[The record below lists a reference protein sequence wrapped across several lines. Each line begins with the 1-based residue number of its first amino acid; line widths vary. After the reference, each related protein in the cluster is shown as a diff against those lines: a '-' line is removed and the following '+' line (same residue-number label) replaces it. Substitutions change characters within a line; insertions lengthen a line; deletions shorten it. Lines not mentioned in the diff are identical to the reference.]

1 MGFFIL
7 QKIIGSDDMAKQIS
21 TVLNLVNHWSNPMQ
35 ACVRST
41 LGFTQVTK
49 NATAITKALDKDG
62 SRAVRNYANEVE
74 HLHNRVRTAGSGIST
89 SFKNMARSAITFG
102 LGLASGL
109 NLKSMIANA
118 TAAQKATAQMS
129 TVLKSTGGAAG
140 LTKKQLLDLAA
151 AQSKVTTYSK
161 GANIATENLLL
172 TFTNI
177 KGSVFKQALVAVNDM
192 STALGQSTKASAIQ
206 LGKALNDPI
215 KGVTALGRVG
225 VNFTSGQKNMI
236 KSLAQTGQTA
246 KAQQIILSEVSKEFG
261 GSAAAAAKTIPGQT
275 AIIKNTFTGLGASI
289 ATTVIPYLY
298 KFTTWLGEEI
308 PKGTTIVQKYL
319 PGISKVITNIVKQ
332 AGPVIT
338 GIAKD
343 VGGIVLQL
351 IPKFGGSTQNL
362 GKTITALVTGPL
374 YGLRDVLDYLKN
386 HMGLTRVALTGF
398 ITAIGTIKITKTIT
412 DMGQFIKSFRDA
424 KKAIDDARKA
434 TGNLSIVQKVGG
446 GFSKIGSSIRASL
459 PTFTDLRIAASY
471 AGNAVKKVGVNIGA
485 GFSKGISSVRT
496 LGSNLLGVG
505 KNALIAAKNVA
516 LMGLGI
522 AKQGAIFIIN
532 AARMAIFK
540 GATLG
545 IAAAQK
551 IAAGAQRLLN
561 LAMNANPIIKVISV
575 IIALGSALV
584 VLYQKNVWFRNK
596 VNAVFASFKTLP
608 AKFRGWA
615 HDMIN
620 GFVKGIEE
628 KFAPIKKAAKGIAD
642 IVKKFLHF
650 SKPDEGP
657 LQQYGQ
663 WMPDMIT
670 GMSTGMTAAS
680 PILWRSTNNMTAGM
694 ANTVQAYVN
703 TGRPSGAN
711 SVNGIASGVNAAS
724 PNAWKSTSN
733 MTAGMSGRLMIFTN
747 SCNPV
752 GISAVNELAKGIA
765 NSGAQS
771 NILSV
776 VKTLTD
782 KVINAFR
789 NGFGIAS
796 PSKVFFKIGNYIV
809 QGFING
815 LTNKDMGKFIKK
827 WIGSITGSVSGDLS
841 GWLTAAMAIT
851 GTPMSYLPAL
861 ESIAMHESGGNP
873 KAINLWD
880 INAIEGHP
888 SKGLMQMIDS
898 SFSRY
903 AIPGLGDIWNPVANA
918 AASIRYMIGT
928 YGSIANVPGIRSMMH
943 GGGYVGYI
951 DGTDNAKR
959 GFAALSENGEPE
971 LVVGKQYRYFEGG
984 EQVVNSKRLKSLF
997 NKSGESKFTV
1007 NLNIQGN
1014 VIGNEQYAKEM
1025 GEYLGNTVISAI
1037 ENM

>member
-1 MGFFIL
+1 ML
-7 QKIIGSDDMAKQIS
+7 AKQIS
-21 TVLNLVNHWSNPMQ
+21 TVLNLVNNWTSPMQ
-35 ACVRST
+35 RIVNST
-41 LGFTQVTK
+41 TGFMKVTER
-49 NATAITKALDKDG
+49 ATAVTKALDKDG
-62 SRAVRNYANEVE
+62 TRAVRNYANQMQ
-74 HLHNRVRTAGSGIST
+74 HLHNRVRTFGSGIT
-89 SFKNMARSAITFG
+89 GTFKNMTSSALTFG
-102 LGLASGL
+102 VGLASGL
-109 NLKSMIANA
+109 SLKTMAASAQ
-118 TAAQKATAQMS
+118 AAQKNMAQMT
-129 TVLKSTGGAAG
+129 TVLKSTNGAAG
-140 LTKKQLLDLAA
+140 LTQKQLVDLAA
-151 AQSKVTTYSK
+151 AESRITTYSK
-161 GANIATENLLL
+161 GANMATENLLL

-177 KGSVFKQALVAVNDM
+177 KGGVFKQALSTVNNM
-192 STALGQSTKASAIQ
+192 STALGQDTKNSAIQ

-215 KGVTALGRVG
+215 KGITSLSRVG
-225 VNFTSGQKNMI
+225 VSFTTQQKNTI
-236 KSLAQTGQTA
+236 KSLTSTGQTA
-246 KAQQIILSEVSKEFG
+246 KAQQIILNELNKEFG
-261 GSAAAAAKTIPGQT
+261 GSATSAAKTWNGQV
-275 AIIKNTFTGLGASI
+275 AIMKNTLTGLGGSI
-289 ATTVIPYLY
+289 SSLVMPYATAFVQWMG
-298 KFTTWLGEEI
+298 KEV
-308 PKGTTIVQKYL
+308 PKGVAIVQTYL
-319 PGISKVITNIVKQ
+319 PGITKTISNIVKQ
-332 AGPVIT
+332 SSPVI
-338 GIAKD
+338 
-343 VGGIVLQL
+343 GGIVKDIVSIISQL
-351 IPKFGGSTQNL
+351 IPKFGNSTQNL
-362 GKTITALVTGPL
+362 GKSITIIVTGPL
-374 YGLRDVLDYLKN
+374 YGLRNILDYLKN
-386 HMGLTRVALTGF
+386 HIGFTRGAIISFVAALG
-398 ITAIGTIKITKTIT
+398 IIKTIKTVTEL
-412 DMGQFIKSFRDA
+412 GQFIKSFREA
-424 KKAIDDARKA
+424 KKAIDEARVA
-434 TGNLSIVQKVGG
+434 TGNLSAMQKIGG
-446 GFSKIGSSIRASL
+446 GFK
-459 PTFTDLRIAASY
+459 
-471 AGNAVKKVGVNIGA
+471 
-485 GFSKGISSVRT
+485 T
-496 LGSNLLGVG
+496 LGSNLAGVG
-505 KNALIAAKNVA
+505 RNALTASKNIAVMTANV
-516 LMGLGI
+516 
-522 AKQGAIFIIN
+522 AKQGAIFVIN
-532 AARMAIFK
+532 AARAGIYRI
-540 GATLG
+540 ATL
-545 IAAAQK
+545 AVSLATK
-551 IAAGAQRLLN
+551 TAAGAQRILN
-561 LAMNANPIIKVISV
+561 IVMSANPIIKIISV
-575 IIALGSALV
+575 IFALGGALV

-596 VNAVFASFKTLP
+596 VNAVFAWFKTLP
-608 AKFRGWA
+608 AKFKGWA

-663 WMPDMIT
+663 WMPDMVT

-680 PILWRSTNNMTAGM
+680 PILWKSTNNMTAGM

-841 GWLTAAMAIT
+841 GWLTAAIAIT

>member
-1 MGFFIL
+1 MDVTNL
-7 QKIIGSDDMAKQIS
+7 SHYALAKGIKTS
-21 TVLNLVNHWSNPMQ
+21 WNEMSQ
-35 ACVRST
+35 AQQTMLRYQYLMS
-41 LGFTQVTK
+41 VTK
-49 NATAITKALDKDG
+49 DKQGDFT
-62 SRAVRNYANEVE
+62 
-74 HLHNRVRTAGSGIST
+74 RT
-89 SFKNMARSAITFG
+89 
-102 LGLASGL
+102 
-109 NLKSMIANA
+109 
-118 TAAQKATAQMS
+118 Q
-129 TVLKSTGGAAG
+129 
-140 LTKKQLLDLAA
+140 
-151 AQSKVTTYSK
+151 
-161 GANIATENLLL
+161 
-172 TFTNI
+172 
-177 KGSVFKQALVAVNDM
+177 
-192 STALGQSTKASAIQ
+192 
-206 LGKALNDPI
+206 
-215 KGVTALGRVG
+215 
-225 VNFTSGQKNMI
+225 
-236 KSLAQTGQTA
+236 
-246 KAQQIILSEVSKEFG
+246 
-261 GSAAAAAKTIPGQT
+261 
-275 AIIKNTFTGLGASI
+275 NTFANQVRLAKVNLQQLGASI
-289 ATTVIPYLY
+289 GTYALPPLNKILNAFNNGGMKSIGTV
-298 KFTTWLGEEI
+298 
-308 PKGTTIVQKYL
+308 
-319 PGISKVITNIVKQ
+319 
-332 AGPVIT
+332 
-338 GIAKD
+338 
-343 VGGIVLQL
+343 VGGAFASIANVAKSLSKPMQDLWKSLGNFSKAAGITSLFKNLFSGVDTKDLQKVKDL
-351 IPKFGGSTQNL
+351 L
-362 GKTITALVTGPL
+362 A
-374 YGLRDVLDYLKN
+374 GLLNGVKSFVDYCAA
-386 HMGLTRVALTGF
+386 H
-398 ITAIGTIKITKTIT
+398 IGTIKILFA
-412 DMGQFIKSFRDA
+412 GLGGALVGIKIANEFLKVRNA
-424 KKAIDDARKA
+424 INGVKKA
-434 TGNLSIVQKVGG
+434 GEGLS
-446 GFSKIGSSIRASL
+446 GFSKFSNIFNKIFGKSPQFALFTIAIAGIGIGIYELAKHWTTVQPIMNKFFNQMHGGLVLSTSSALLLFGAMLKFNTVSHIFNFIDGAKSKFNSL
-459 PTFTDLRIAASY
+459 KSTGTGALNSI
-471 AGNAVKKVGVNIGA
+471 KKVGSGIGT
-485 GFSKGISSVRT
+485 GFSKGAGFVKT

-628 KFAPIKKAAKGIAD
+628 KFAPIKKAAKAIAD